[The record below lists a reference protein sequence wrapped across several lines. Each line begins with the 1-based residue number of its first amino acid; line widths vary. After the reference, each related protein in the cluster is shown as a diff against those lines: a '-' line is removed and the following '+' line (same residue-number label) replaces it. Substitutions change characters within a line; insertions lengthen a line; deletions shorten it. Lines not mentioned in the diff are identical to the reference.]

1 MSASREEKKAYL
13 MRYLQSKKDIARKLD
28 DIRTLRSRAMMRA
41 RTFDGTPKS
50 TDKTDFS
57 DYAAAL
63 DELVKKYDAEMA
75 HSMVIMNE
83 VISAIHRLDDGDDIN
98 LLFYR
103 YIRGYKQKEVAKA
116 VGFNETYICH
126 RMKTALDRFEIPNE
140 NEIDERGFIINANEN
155 ENAGGSTADTCK
167 SG

>member
-1 MSASREEKKAYL
+1 MASIEEKKAYL

-28 DIRTLRSRAMMRA
+28 DIRTLRASAMMCTRSL
-41 RTFDGTPKS
+41 DGMPKS
-50 TDKTDFS
+50 TNKTDFS